1 MPGESWQ
8 DALREPRVRVLLAVG
23 VIVLVVAV
31 IYANSFRCAFVFD
44 DEPVILG
51 NPAVRDPLPLSES
64 LLKSRDI
71 TRPVVWATLAA
82 NWALGQDNPR
92 GYHAFNVA
100 IHMLAA
106 LALLALAHRTFRTP
120 AMRKEFGG
128 AALPLAAAAALL
140 WAAHP
145 LNTQAV
151 TYVVQRAESLM
162 GLFYL
167 LTLYLLARGA
177 AGGRGRNA
185 WYAGAVAA
193 CLLGMATK
201 QVMVTAPIA
210 ALLYD
215 RVFLSRSFRVVFRR
229 RWKLHAAL
237 AGTWVLLIVLTAAS
251 PRGVSKGVAM
261 AALSWWQY
269 FRSQFGVILRYLWL
283 AVCPAGLCMD
293 YGWRPASTF
302 WSVVGPMVPVLGL
315 FALCVWHLARWRPWA
330 LAGFGFFL
338 ILAPT
343 SSILPLPDILFEY
356 RMYLPLACLAVLAVA
371 AAYYWGRRAVERW
384 VPQPQ
389 RRPIVS
395 RAVAAGAVGLAVVAL
410 GAATAARN
418 GVYETPLKAWQD
430 TVDKA
435 PDNPR
440 AQYNLANFLE
450 RDGQLDAAI
459 EHQLLAVAKAK
470 QAYARE
476 DRLLSLAYN
485 NLGHLYARRGK
496 YALTVQ
502 YCELSLRHKPDH
514 ARAMSNLGLAL
525 FRLGNEAE
533 AEKLFRDAIRL
544 DGRLVSPRIN
554 LGVLLDR
561 RGDLEAAGGQFLA
574 AIRNDPTSVRARRNL
589 AATLARMGRYGAAA
603 AHLRDALRI
612 RPDDLDVT
620 CRLAWLLATC
630 PDAEVRDGKR
640 AVELAQ
646 RALDVVGGRHPRY
659 IDLLAAAQ
667 AEAGLYENAAWNAER
682 AAKSAEEAG
691 NQALAEEIRS
701 RLALYRAGKP
711 FHAKP
716 R

>member
-1 MPGESWQ
+1 MPGESWR

-23 VIVLVVAV
+23 AIVLVVAI

-44 DEPVILG
+44 DEPMILG
-51 NPAVRDPLPLSES
+51 NPAVRDPLPLSAS

-71 TRPVVWATLAA
+71 TRPVVWATLAV
-82 NWALGQDNPR
+82 NWALGRDNPR
-92 GYHAFNVA
+92 SYHAVNVA

-106 LALLALAHRTFRTP
+106 LALLALVDRTFRTP

-128 AALPLAAAAALL
+128 MALPLAAAAALI

-151 TYVVQRAESLM
+151 TYIIQRAESLM

-177 AGGRGRNA
+177 AGGRLRSV

-215 RVFLSRSFRVVFRR
+215 RVFLSRSFRVLFRR

-261 AALSWWQY
+261 AALNWWEY
-269 FRSQFGVILRYLWL
+269 SRSQFGAILRYLRL
-283 AVCPAGLCMD
+283 AVWPTGLCMD
-293 YGWRPASTF
+293 YGWRPAPTF

-315 FALCVWHLARWRPWA
+315 FGLCVWGLTRWRAWA
-330 LAGFGFFL
+330 LAGFSFFL

-356 RMYLPLACLAVLAVA
+356 RMYLPLACLVTLVVA
-371 AAYYWGRRAVERW
+371 AAYYRGRRAAEQW
-384 VPQPQ
+384 VPEPQ
-389 RRPIVS
+389 RRRIVS
-395 RAVAAGAVGLAVVAL
+395 RAAGAGAVALVVAGL
-410 GAATAARN
+410 GAATARRN
-418 GVYETPLKAWQD
+418 TVYETPLKAWQD

-440 AQYNLANFLE
+440 AQYNFANCLE
-450 RDGQLDAAI
+450 QSGQLDEAI
-459 EHQLLAVAKAK
+459 KHQLLAVAKAK
-470 QAYARE
+470 QAYVRE

-496 YALTVQ
+496 YDLTVH
-502 YCELSLRHKPDH
+502 YCELALQHKPDH

-525 FRLGNEAE
+525 DRLGNEAE
-533 AEKLFRDAIRL
+533 AERLFRDAIRL

-561 RGDLEAAGGQFLA
+561 RGHLEAAARQFLA
-574 AIRNDPTSVRARRNL
+574 AMRNDPMNLRARRNL
-589 AATLARMGRYGAAA
+589 AATLARMGRYGEAA

-612 RPDDLDVT
+612 NPGDLDAT

-630 PDAEVRDGKR
+630 PDPQVRDGKR

-646 RALDVVGGRHPRY
+646 LALDVVGGRHAQY

-667 AEAGLYENAAWNAER
+667 AEAGLYENAAWNAQR
-682 AAKSAEEAG
+682 AAAVAEEAG
-691 NQALAEEIRS
+691 NQALAGEIRS

-711 FHAKP
+711 FRAKP